1 MAFIRKAC
9 IAVLFMWFCFALIVN
24 VFGLPFYFPSN
35 IAPSNEIMLYRGET
49 TRVASASLLALL
61 VFRYLFELKALP
73 SLSVVLYYGVFFV
86 IGGIILGIRDNIEI
100 EDMYF
105 LGGIVV
111 LCGLIKLELMQ
122 KKKKRRRV
130 ESLKET
136 TFKFYQKYIFP
147 SFYIVC
153 SFYYRHH
160 ASYLKI

>member
-1 MAFIRKAC
+1 MAGGITMAFIRKAC

-73 SLSVVLYYGVFFV
+73 SLSVVLYYAVFFV
-86 IGGIILGIRDNIEI
+86 IGGIILGIRDNIEV

-122 KKKKRRRV
+122 KKKEESGKFKRDY
-130 ESLKET
+130 
-136 TFKFYQKYIFP
+136 F
-147 SFYIVC
+147 
-153 SFYYRHH
+153 
-160 ASYLKI
+160 

>member
-9 IAVLFMWFCFALIVN
+9 IAVLFIWFCFALIVN

-49 TRVASASLLALL
+49 TRVATASLLALL

-86 IGGIILGIRDNIEI
+86 IGGIILGIRDNIEV
-100 EDMYF
+100 EDIYF

-122 KKKKRRRV
+122 KKKEVIGKFKRDY
-130 ESLKET
+130 
-136 TFKFYQKYIFP
+136 F
-147 SFYIVC
+147 
-153 SFYYRHH
+153 
-160 ASYLKI
+160 

>member
-9 IAVLFMWFCFALIVN
+9 IAVLFMWFCFALIIN
-24 VFGLPFYFPSN
+24 VFGLPFYSPSN

-86 IGGIILGIRDNIEI
+86 IGGMILGIRDNIEV

-122 KKKKRRRV
+122 KKKEESGKFKRDY
-130 ESLKET
+130 
-136 TFKFYQKYIFP
+136 F
-147 SFYIVC
+147 
-153 SFYYRHH
+153 
-160 ASYLKI
+160 

>member
-9 IAVLFMWFCFALIVN
+9 IGVLFTWFCFALIVN
-24 VFGLPFYFPSN
+24 LFGLPFYFPSN

-49 TRVASASLLALL
+49 TRVASTSLLALL
-61 VFRYLFELKALP
+61 VLRYLFELKALP

-86 IGGIILGIRDNIEI
+86 IEGIILGIRDNIEV

-122 KKKKRRRV
+122 KKKEVIGKFKRDY
-130 ESLKET
+130 
-136 TFKFYQKYIFP
+136 F
-147 SFYIVC
+147 
-153 SFYYRHH
+153 
-160 ASYLKI
+160 

>member
-9 IAVLFMWFCFALIVN
+9 IAVLFVWFCFALIVN
-24 VFGLPFYFPSN
+24 LFGLPFYFPSN

-86 IGGIILGIRDNIEI
+86 IGGMILGIRDNIEV

-122 KKKKRRRV
+122 KKKEESGKFKRDY
-130 ESLKET
+130 
-136 TFKFYQKYIFP
+136 F
-147 SFYIVC
+147 
-153 SFYYRHH
+153 
-160 ASYLKI
+160 

>member
-73 SLSVVLYYGVFFV
+73 SLSVVLYYGVFFI
-86 IGGIILGIRDNIEI
+86 IGGMILGIRDNIEV
-100 EDMYF
+100 EHRYF
-105 LGGIVV
+105 LGGIVF

-122 KKKKRRRV
+122 KKKEESGKFKRDY
-130 ESLKET
+130 
-136 TFKFYQKYIFP
+136 F
-147 SFYIVC
+147 
-153 SFYYRHH
+153 
-160 ASYLKI
+160 

>member
-9 IAVLFMWFCFALIVN
+9 IAVLFMWFCSALIVN

-86 IGGIILGIRDNIEI
+86 IGGIILGIRDNIEV
-100 EDMYF
+100 EDMDF

-122 KKKKRRRV
+122 KKRKSL
-130 ESLKET
+130 ESLNEI
-136 TFKFYQKYIFP
+136 TFKNYLSNFLCCLEL
-147 SFYIVC
+147 SF
-153 SFYYRHH
+153 
-160 ASYLKI
+160 

>member
-24 VFGLPFYFPSN
+24 LFGLPLYFPSN

-61 VFRYLFELKALP
+61 VLRYLFELKALP
-73 SLSVVLYYGVFFV
+73 SLSVVLYYGVFFI
-86 IGGIILGIRDNIEI
+86 IGGMILGIRDNIEV

-122 KKKKRRRV
+122 KKKEESGKFKRDY
-130 ESLKET
+130 
-136 TFKFYQKYIFP
+136 F
-147 SFYIVC
+147 
-153 SFYYRHH
+153 
-160 ASYLKI
+160 

>member
-9 IAVLFMWFCFALIVN
+9 IAVLFMWFCFALIIN

-86 IGGIILGIRDNIEI
+86 IGGMILGIRDNIEV

-122 KKKKRRRV
+122 KKKEESGKFKRDY
-130 ESLKET
+130 
-136 TFKFYQKYIFP
+136 F
-147 SFYIVC
+147 
-153 SFYYRHH
+153 
-160 ASYLKI
+160 

>member
-9 IAVLFMWFCFALIVN
+9 IAVLFIWFCFALIVN

-73 SLSVVLYYGVFFV
+73 SLSVVLYYGVFFF
-86 IGGIILGIRDNIEI
+86 IGGIVLGIRDNMNF

-105 LGGIVV
+105 LGGIAV

-122 KKKKRRRV
+122 KKKEAIGTFRRDY
-130 ESLKET
+130 
-136 TFKFYQKYIFP
+136 F
-147 SFYIVC
+147 
-153 SFYYRHH
+153 
-160 ASYLKI
+160 

>member
-9 IAVLFMWFCFALIVN
+9 IAVLFIWFCFALIVN

-86 IGGIILGIRDNIEI
+86 IGGIILGIRDNIEV
-100 EDMYF
+100 EDIYF

-122 KKKKRRRV
+122 KKKEVIGKFKRDY
-130 ESLKET
+130 
-136 TFKFYQKYIFP
+136 F
-147 SFYIVC
+147 
-153 SFYYRHH
+153 
-160 ASYLKI
+160 

>member
-1 MAFIRKAC
+1 MRNAWREELPWHLLGKR
-9 IAVLFMWFCFALIVN
+9 VLRSSFMWFCSALIVN

-35 IAPSNEIMLYRGET
+35 IAPTNEIMLYRGET

-86 IGGIILGIRDNIEI
+86 IGGIILGIRDNIEV

-122 KKKKRRRV
+122 KKKEVIGTFRRDY
-130 ESLKET
+130 
-136 TFKFYQKYIFP
+136 F
-147 SFYIVC
+147 
-153 SFYYRHH
+153 
-160 ASYLKI
+160 

>member
-1 MAFIRKAC
+1 MAFIGKAC
-9 IAVLFMWFCFALIVN
+9 IAVLFMWFCSALIVN

-73 SLSVVLYYGVFFV
+73 SLSVVLCYGVFFV
-86 IGGIILGIRDNIEI
+86 IGGIILGIRDNIEV

-122 KKKKRRRV
+122 KKKEVIGKFKRDY
-130 ESLKET
+130 
-136 TFKFYQKYIFP
+136 F
-147 SFYIVC
+147 
-153 SFYYRHH
+153 
-160 ASYLKI
+160 

>member
-1 MAFIRKAC
+1 MAGGITMAFIRKAC
-9 IAVLFMWFCFALIVN
+9 IAVLFIWFCFALIVN

-86 IGGIILGIRDNIEI
+86 IGGMILGIRDNIEV

-105 LGGIVV
+105 LGGIVF

-122 KKKKRRRV
+122 KKKEESGKFKRDY
-130 ESLKET
+130 
-136 TFKFYQKYIFP
+136 F
-147 SFYIVC
+147 
-153 SFYYRHH
+153 
-160 ASYLKI
+160 

>member
-9 IAVLFMWFCFALIVN
+9 IAVLFMWFCFALIIN

-49 TRVASASLLALL
+49 TQVASASLLALL

-86 IGGIILGIRDNIEI
+86 IGGIILGIRDNIEV

-122 KKKKRRRV
+122 KKKEVIGKFKRDY
-130 ESLKET
+130 
-136 TFKFYQKYIFP
+136 F
-147 SFYIVC
+147 
-153 SFYYRHH
+153 
-160 ASYLKI
+160 

>member
-9 IAVLFMWFCFALIVN
+9 IAVLFIWFCFALIVN

-86 IGGIILGIRDNIEI
+86 IGGMILGIRDNIEV

-122 KKKKRRRV
+122 KKKEESGKFKRDY
-130 ESLKET
+130 
-136 TFKFYQKYIFP
+136 F
-147 SFYIVC
+147 
-153 SFYYRHH
+153 
-160 ASYLKI
+160 

>member
-9 IAVLFMWFCFALIVN
+9 IAVLFMWFCSALIVN

-49 TRVASASLLALL
+49 TQVASASLLALL

-73 SLSVVLYYGVFFV
+73 SLSVVLYYVVFFV
-86 IGGIILGIRDNIEI
+86 IGGIILGIRDNIEV
-100 EDMYF
+100 EDMDF

-122 KKKKRRRV
+122 KKRKSL
-130 ESLKET
+130 ESLNEI
-136 TFKFYQKYIFP
+136 TFKNYLSNFLCCLAL
-147 SFYIVC
+147 SF
-153 SFYYRHH
+153 
-160 ASYLKI
+160 

>member
-1 MAFIRKAC
+1 
-9 IAVLFMWFCFALIVN
+9 
-24 VFGLPFYFPSN
+24 
-35 IAPSNEIMLYRGET
+35 MLYRGET

-86 IGGIILGIRDNIEI
+86 IGGIILGIRDNIEV

-122 KKKKRRRV
+122 KKKKV
-130 ESLKET
+130 IGK
-136 TFKFYQKYIFP
+136 FKRDYF
-147 SFYIVC
+147 
-153 SFYYRHH
+153 
-160 ASYLKI
+160 

>member
-1 MAFIRKAC
+1 MAFIRKVC

-86 IGGIILGIRDNIEI
+86 IGGMILGIRDNIEV

-122 KKKKRRRV
+122 KKKEESGKFKRDH
-130 ESLKET
+130 
-136 TFKFYQKYIFP
+136 F
-147 SFYIVC
+147 
-153 SFYYRHH
+153 
-160 ASYLKI
+160 

>member
-9 IAVLFMWFCFALIVN
+9 IAALFIWFCFAIIVN

-35 IAPSNEIMLYRGET
+35 IAPSNEIMLYPGEI

-73 SLSVVLYYGVFFV
+73 SLSVVFYYGVFFV
-86 IGGIILGIRDNIEI
+86 VGGIILGIRDSIEV

-111 LCGLIKLELMQ
+111 LCGLINLELMQ
-122 KKKKRRRV
+122 KKKEESGKFKRDY
-130 ESLKET
+130 
-136 TFKFYQKYIFP
+136 F
-147 SFYIVC
+147 
-153 SFYYRHH
+153 
-160 ASYLKI
+160 

>member
-9 IAVLFMWFCFALIVN
+9 ITILFMWFCFALIVN
-24 VFGLPFYFPSN
+24 LFGLPLYFPSN

-49 TRVASASLLALL
+49 TRIASASLLALL

-86 IGGIILGIRDNIEI
+86 IGGIVLGIRDNIDF

-105 LGGIVV
+105 LGGIAV

-122 KKKKRRRV
+122 KKKEVIGKFKRDY
-130 ESLKET
+130 
-136 TFKFYQKYIFP
+136 F
-147 SFYIVC
+147 
-153 SFYYRHH
+153 
-160 ASYLKI
+160 

>member
-9 IAVLFMWFCFALIVN
+9 IAVLFMWFCSALIVN

-49 TRVASASLLALL
+49 TQVASASLLALL

-86 IGGIILGIRDNIEI
+86 IGGIILGIRDNIEV
-100 EDMYF
+100 EDMDF

-122 KKKKRRRV
+122 KKRKSL
-130 ESLKET
+130 ESLNEI
-136 TFKFYQKYIFP
+136 TFKNYLSNFLCCLAL
-147 SFYIVC
+147 SF
-153 SFYYRHH
+153 
-160 ASYLKI
+160 